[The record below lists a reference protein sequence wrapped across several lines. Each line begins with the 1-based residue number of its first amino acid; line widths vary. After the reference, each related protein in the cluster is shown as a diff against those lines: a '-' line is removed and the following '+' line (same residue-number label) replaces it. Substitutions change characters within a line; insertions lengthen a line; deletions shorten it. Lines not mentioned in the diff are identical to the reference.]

1 MNYNSLMNTS
11 ADNDY
16 LKISTAI
23 LTRVTGVLPFD
34 IYIQRAAGKYTK
46 IFVKNMNIDKDQLKK
61 YYSDKQVQ
69 FFYVHNE
76 ARETYSFYVERL
88 LEASFNDPKLLTPL
102 QVRQVLNEMIK
113 LTLEEVYEK
122 TKIETTTMKWAN
134 TTIKG
139 ITQALQQ
146 DFDGVCQILKLLA
159 SRPYNMKHSFMVS
172 IFSIILARALGFEA
186 SRTLSNVGL
195 GGLLHDVGMTRISK
209 ELIDK
214 PDLDPEEWK
223 EIKEHPQLGVRIIDN
238 VQKGISSEVRLIVLQ
253 HHEQPNG
260 LGYPNS
266 LHDKDIFPLA
276 KIVAITEAFTSM
288 ISKTPYT
295 DRIFST
301 AEALRMMEQERGHYD
316 PAMLESFIKTLF
328 PHNRNK
334 AFSNVKMNN

>member
-1 MNYNSLMNTS
+1 M
-11 ADNDY
+11 DNESKNEDF

-23 LTRVTGVLPFD
+23 LTRVTGPLPFD
-34 IYIQRAAGKYTK
+34 IFIKRAEDKFTK
-46 IFVKNMNIDKDQLKK
+46 IFVKNMNIDKVQLKK

-76 ARETYSFYVERL
+76 ARETYSFYVEKL
-88 LEASFNDPKLLTPL
+88 LEASFTDPKLLTPL
-102 QVRQVLNEMIK
+102 QVRQVLNELLK

-122 TKIETTTMKWAN
+122 TKIEESTMKWAN

-139 ITQALQQ
+139 VTQALLT
-146 DFDGVCQILKLLA
+146 DFEGVCQILKLLA

-172 IFSIILARALGFEA
+172 IFSIILGRALGFES

-209 ELIDK
+209 DLIDK
-214 PDLDPEEWK
+214 PDLEPEEWK

-238 VQKGISSEVRLIVLQ
+238 VHKGISSEVRLIVLQ

-260 LGYPNS
+260 LGYPS
-266 LHDKDIFPLA
+266 GLHDKDIFPLA
-276 KIVAITEAFTSM
+276 KIVAIAEVFTSM

-295 DRIFST
+295 SKVFST
-301 AEALRMMEQERGHYD
+301 PEALRMMEHERGHFD
-316 PAMLESFIKTLF
+316 LTMLAAFIKTLF
-328 PHNRNK
+328 PQNK
-334 AFSNVKMNN
+334 SKLMAGVKFNN